1 MAALS
6 DSESSSSDGLVS
18 VAPVFLVPYCHC
30 SHQAKRDL
38 ENLIWTPGE
47 EFGRCF
53 ECANRVDSHRLS
65 PTLRLKYLVMLA
77 LWRLL
82 DYEAPGPAPP
92 ATAPAPKATAAAPKA
107 TTARKA
113 PPPKPGARPP
123 VDPERL
129 ARATEA
135 GRQGGQQMRG
145 EIHMVPQTPPLQGSR
160 NRYYVVLDGV
170 EGQQAIF
177 KRWWGTVDRQGI
189 SLPGA
194 AGVVMTEGELDP
206 AAVFHGFALLAEA
219 NAYIQGADLKP
230 SDLIRQWGYKAPEQ
244 QQRDAH

>member
-1 MAALS
+1 
-6 DSESSSSDGLVS
+6 
-18 VAPVFLVPYCHC
+18 
-30 SHQAKRDL
+30 
-38 ENLIWTPGE
+38 
-47 EFGRCF
+47 
-53 ECANRVDSHRLS
+53 
-65 PTLRLKYLVMLA
+65 
-77 LWRLL
+77 
-82 DYEAPGPAPP
+82 
-92 ATAPAPKATAAAPKA
+92 
-107 TTARKA
+107 
-113 PPPKPGARPP
+113 
-123 VDPERL
+123 
-129 ARATEA
+129 
-135 GRQGGQQMRG
+135 MRG

-177 KRWWGTVDRQGI
+177 KRWRSTVDRQGI

-230 SDLIRQWGYKAPEQ
+230 SDLIRQWGYKAPKK